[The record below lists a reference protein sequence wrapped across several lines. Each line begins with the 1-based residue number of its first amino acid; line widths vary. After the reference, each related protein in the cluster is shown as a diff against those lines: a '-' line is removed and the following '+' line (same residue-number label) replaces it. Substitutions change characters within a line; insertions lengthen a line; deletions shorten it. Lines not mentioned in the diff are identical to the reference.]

1 MNNEVINRENKN
13 IYTNTKTLKDVS
25 QYQEILKYM
34 SLPKTLQK
42 IYSQQDTERTILSKL
57 LKYLSS
63 KLKEEK

>member
-1 MNNEVINRENKN
+1 MNNELINRENKN

-63 KLKEEK
+63 K

>member
-34 SLPKTLQK
+34 SLPFLGFFRLFGYFFSIFASPVQLFTVK
-42 IYSQQDTERTILSKL
+42 YILMT
-57 LKYLSS
+57 Y
-63 KLKEEK
+63 

>member
-63 KLKEEK
+63 K